1 VSFVPAR
8 RTIVAGG
15 AIAAVIG
22 TIAGALVLIGS
33 PAEQR
38 EYRMDE
44 RRVHD
49 LRLVADGVNVYW
61 TRRGRL
67 PPSLDNLAREFG
79 VASADPGTGERY
91 AYRPIADDSYELC
104 ATFARDSSTLPGRTA
119 AVDAW
124 SHGRGRQCFTRK
136 PVEVK

>member
-1 VSFVPAR
+1 VPAR

-15 AIAAVIG
+15 AIAVVIG

-44 RRVHD
+44 RRVRD
-49 LRLVADGVNVYW
+49 LRLVADSVNLYW

-67 PPSLDNLAREFG
+67 PASLDEIAREFG
-79 VASADPGTGERY
+79 VPAADPAGGAPY
-91 AYRPIADDSYELC
+91 AYRAIADDSYELC
-104 ATFARDSSTLPGRTA
+104 ATFVRDSSTSPGGPA
-119 AVDAW
+119 AVDFW
-124 SHGRGRQCFTRK
+124 SHGRGRQCFVRK
-136 PVEVK
+136 PLEVRW

>member
-1 VSFVPAR
+1 MPAR
-8 RTIVAGG
+8 RTILTGG

-22 TIAGALVLIGS
+22 TIAAALALIGS

-44 RRVHD
+44 RRVQD
-49 LRLVADGVNVYW
+49 LRLVADSVNVYW

-67 PPSLDNLAREFG
+67 PASLDDLAREFG
-79 VASADPGTGERY
+79 VASADPATGERY

-104 ATFARDSSTLPGRTA
+104 ATFARDSSTLPGKTV
-119 AVDAW
+119 AVDVW
-124 SHGRGRQCFTRK
+124 SHGRGRQCFVRK
-136 PVEVK
+136 PVELK